1 MRVLEQGLFR
11 RVPMAGML
19 ALHVWP
25 GLAQGAARHPVR
37 RDPSPPWDSFEITV
51 TGRGGHGSA
60 PERACN
66 PHPPRALRWLRP
78 SQRCAPTTCH
88 RQSQPSRP

>member
-1 MRVLEQGLFR
+1 MQVLEQGLFR

-25 GLAQGAARHPVR
+25 GLAQGQLGIRSGAILSAV
-37 RDPSPPWDSFEITV
+37 DSFEITV

-60 PERACN
+60 PGAGLQ
-66 PHPPRALRWLRP
+66 PHPRGPLRWLRP
-78 SQRCAPTTCH
+78 SQRSAPTTCH